1 MRLKEAKR
9 ILMFLER
16 REVYLL
22 ERFIQGSRR
31 GKGEEIVEEME
42 WEAKD
47 RTERKKGRKIA
58 KNSIVPGLILT
69 LIFILLISIFSV
81 EKPSKSVI
89 AVATGGGGGGGKI
102 LISYFFNAEYL
113 ELTGYKWDFARR
125 DLLARIKF
133 ATFYISFGGNKRK
146 KAEKIL
152 KDVLYETD
160 NWKVRSRVFYLL
172 AKIAYGNGN
181 KRQALYYVKKSYEEI
196 RYPSSSPLAY
206 DTLTF
211 IMRLLFETGNYD
223 RMEKYVDNALT
234 LLERDFY
241 YPLFKYMAF
250 YLMEKHSGSS
260 YYMSFVVG
268 TVNRMLENFPSNLK
282 LSADFLNV
290 LDKGNGVMFLFVRA
304 LVYKSLG
311 YREKTLKTL
320 SLFIK
325 RASLNPAKYSV
336 FILDARRM
344 MNAI

>member
-9 ILMFLER
+9 ILMFLEK

-22 ERFIQGSRR
+22 ERFIQESRR
-31 GKGEEIVEEME
+31 GKGEDVIEEME

-47 RTERKKGRKIA
+47 RTKRKTGYKIA
-58 KNSIVPGLILT
+58 KKSIVPGLI
-69 LIFILLISIFSV
+69 IILLFIFLISVFSV
-81 EKPSKSVI
+81 QKPSKSVI
-89 AVATGGGGGGGKI
+89 AAATGVGEGGGKI

-113 ELTGYKWDFARR
+113 ELIGYKWDFARK

-146 KAEKIL
+146 RSERIL
-152 KDVLYETD
+152 QEVLYETD
-160 NWKVRSRVFYLL
+160 NWRVRSRIFYLL
-172 AKIAYGNGN
+172 SKIAYGNGN
-181 KRQALYYVKKSYEEI
+181 KRKALYYAKKSYEEI

-206 DTLTF
+206 DTLTL
-211 IMRLLFETGNYD
+211 IMRLLFEEGNYD

-241 YPLFKYMAF
+241 YPLFKYTAF

-260 YYMSFVVG
+260 YYMSFVIG

-282 LSADFLNV
+282 LSADFLDV
-290 LDKGNGVMFLFVRA
+290 LDKGNGVMFLFARA

-311 YREKTLKTL
+311 YREKTLKML
-320 SLFIK
+320 SMFIK
-325 RASLNPAKYSV
+325 RASLNPAKYSI
-336 FILDARRM
+336 FIVTARRM